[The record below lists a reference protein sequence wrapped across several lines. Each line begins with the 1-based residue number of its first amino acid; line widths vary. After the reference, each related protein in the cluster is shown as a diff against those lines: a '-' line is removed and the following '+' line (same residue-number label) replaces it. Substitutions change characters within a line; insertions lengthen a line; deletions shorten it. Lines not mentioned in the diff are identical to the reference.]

1 MLSPPSSAAG
11 REESPAGAALCLQV
25 QLEDTKQEMHQPGDP
40 QEEMGKL
47 GSRTDFPARMVLS
60 EEEKLK
66 VKLWELEGTE
76 L

>member
-1 MLSPPSSAAG
+1 M
-11 REESPAGAALCLQV
+11 CLQV
-25 QLEDTKQEMHQPGDP
+25 QLEDRSQEMQQPGDP

-47 GSRTDFPARMVLS
+47 AGSRTDFPARMGLS

-66 VKLWELEGTE
+66 VKLWELEGPE